1 LIITVS
7 NQKGGV
13 GKTTLLYH
21 LGFLFA
27 REGKK
32 TLLVDSDPQGN
43 LTSCFRDDLPDSHN
57 LRLLYEKGFPEPF
70 EVEKNLRVIGADIT
84 LSKFEADTKLEN
96 FFLLKNLVGE
106 LKHDVCLIDTPP
118 SLGLFTSSALL
129 AAERVLVPIDISRF
143 ATLGLKDLI
152 ESIRKI
158 TLTTNSRMEILGI
171 VLVNVD
177 ERQNLFKEV
186 QESLRTTYGGKLFQT
201 MIPSSVRVREAIAAR
216 QPVFDYAAEHKTA
229 TALRDLYAEIKGRL
243 SW

>member
-1 LIITVS
+1 MTITVS

-27 REGKK
+27 RLGKK

-43 LTSCFRDDLPDSHN
+43 LTSCFRDDLPDQHN

-70 EVEKNLRVIGADIT
+70 EAEKNLSIIGTDIT

-106 LKHDVCLIDTPP
+106 ITHDVCLIDTPP
-118 SLGLFTSSALL
+118 SLGLFTSSSLL

-152 ESIRKI
+152 ESIGKI
-158 TLTTNSRMEILGI
+158 TRTTNSPVELLGI

-177 ERQNLFKEV
+177 DRQNLFRETRDRLEKM
-186 QESLRTTYGGKLFQT
+186 YGEKLFRT
-201 MIPSSVRVREAIAAR
+201 MIPSSVRVREAVAAKE
-216 QPVFDYAAEHKTA
+216 PVFDFLPGHKVSI
-229 TALRDLYAEIKGRL
+229 ALQTLFAEIQERL
-243 SW
+243 L